1 MNILKKELKKIK
13 LEDDF
18 FSVWQ
23 YIMVPTNNWFVLW
36 NFQII
41 YFFVNRHRG
50 KHIVH
55 VRCSKTTF
63 VITLDEMVIT
73 KEISFSIFHFFVLT
87 SLMLWEDFGSFRI
100 GFGLILYFCSDVVL
114 SPSAAQ
120 EVRWDST
127 DHSQSQSRFSILYLS
142 QEEEL
147 TR

>member
-1 MNILKKELKKIK
+1 MNILKKELKKNK
-13 LEDDF
+13 TRRWF
-18 FSVWQ
+18 FFCLAIHNGS
-23 YIMVPTNNWFVLW
+23 TNNWYVLW

-63 VITLDEMVIT
+63 VITLDEKVIT

-87 SLMLWEDFGSFRI
+87 SLMLWEDFGPFRI

-142 QEEEL
+142 LEEEL